1 MDSEMFTGWDYI
13 KIIYSLGATITGGMT
28 FRVSCDPSLKIRILC
43 AALIAFTWP
52 LSFPIVIAMLLL

>member
-28 FRVSCDPSLKIRILC
+28 FRVSCDPSLKIRIL
-43 AALIAFTWP
+43 
-52 LSFPIVIAMLLL
+52 